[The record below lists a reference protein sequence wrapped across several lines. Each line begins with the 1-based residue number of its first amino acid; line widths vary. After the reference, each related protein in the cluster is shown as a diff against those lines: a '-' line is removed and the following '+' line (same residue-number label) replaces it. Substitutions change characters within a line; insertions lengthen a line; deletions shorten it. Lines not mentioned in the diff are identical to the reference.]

1 MNGLLRPGRTA
12 RSVAVCVAATAVLT
26 GCVVS
31 VPGPGGIPLNAPGDV
46 RELVPPDARVV
57 SVDPPQSRTE
67 QLELRSQARTAR

>member
-57 SVDPPQSRTE
+57 SVDPPPISNRTVGA
-67 QLELRSQARTAR
+67 SISARTAR